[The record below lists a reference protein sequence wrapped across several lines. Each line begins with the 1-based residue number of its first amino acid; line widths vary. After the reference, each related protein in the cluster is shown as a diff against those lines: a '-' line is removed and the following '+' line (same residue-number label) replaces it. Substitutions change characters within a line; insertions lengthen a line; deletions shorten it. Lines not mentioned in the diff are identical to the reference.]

1 MFDDKKQPDDMFA
14 GEEESQKSKVESMA
28 LPASALL
35 TPPPIAQKTQSGS
48 GAQELSSSET
58 DPLTNRPAE
67 HRFGFVKVL
76 LVVIVVLGLVAG
88 AAYAAYRIMVAQTAD
103 DGIVNSVS
111 DDGVVTDDEEGKSD
125 GRDVVNTPDEEV
137 KAPEEKETIFDSD
150 GDGLNNAEE
159 LDAGTLSNNPDTDSD
174 GLGDR
179 EEVKVYGTDPRDSDT
194 DGDTFLDGQEVAGG
208 YNPNGEGKLFNVPS
222 NQ

>member
-1 MFDDKKQPDDMFA
+1 
-14 GEEESQKSKVESMA
+14 
-28 LPASALL
+28 
-35 TPPPIAQKTQSGS
+35 
-48 GAQELSSSET
+48 
-58 DPLTNRPAE
+58 
-67 HRFGFVKVL
+67 
-76 LVVIVVLGLVAG
+76 
-88 AAYAAYRIMVAQTAD
+88 MVAQPAD

>member
-14 GEEESQKSKVESMA
+14 DEKESM
-28 LPASALL
+28 PAPSAAPSALL
-35 TPPPIAQKTQSGS
+35 TPPPIARS
-48 GAQELSSSET
+48 QEVGPQASEAALLA
-58 DPLTNRPAE
+58 DGPLP

-88 AAYAAYRIMVAQTAD
+88 AAYAAYRIMVAQPAD

-111 DDGVVTDDEEGKSD
+111 DDGVVADDKEGKSEGSTAVGTSND
-125 GRDVVNTPDEEV
+125 AAEPEV
-137 KAPEEKETIFDSD
+137 KETIFDSD

-159 LDAGTLSNNPDTDSD
+159 LEAGTLSNNPDTDSD

-208 YNPNGEGKLFNVPS
+208 YNPNGEGKLFNVP
-222 NQ
+222 N

>member
-14 GEEESQKSKVESMA
+14 GEEENT
-28 LPASALL
+28 PAPSAAPSALL
-35 TPPPIAQKTQSGS
+35 TPPPIVSPM
-48 GAQELSSSET
+48 QETSQRAVSTEMPSAI
-58 DPLTNRPAE
+58 PPS
-67 HRFGFVKVL
+67 HRFGFVKIL

-88 AAYAAYRIMVAQTAD
+88 AAYAAYRIMVAQPAD

-208 YNPNGEGKLFNVPS
+208 YNPNGEGKLFNVP
-222 NQ
+222 N

>member
-14 GEEESQKSKVESMA
+14 ESEPNVAAPSA
-28 LPASALL
+28 PPSALL
-35 TPPPIAQKTQSGS
+35 TPPPIVRDEEMERMEMSKNAPL
-48 GAQELSSSET
+48 EVRSSK
-58 DPLTNRPAE
+58 
-67 HRFGFVKVL
+67 FGVLKVL

-88 AAYAAYRIMVAQTAD
+88 AAYAAYTIMVAQPAD

-111 DDGVVTDDEEGKSD
+111 DDGVTTEERGKGKEESETE
-125 GRDVVNTPDEEV
+125 DVGATP
-137 KAPEEKETIFDSD
+137 ASPEKETIFDSD

-208 YNPNGEGKLFNVPS
+208 YNPNGDGKLFNVPS
-222 NQ
+222 NP